1 MMRNVDHLLVLFHDR
16 KKASQK
22 ALSALEDIDDDCDDL
37 GISFVEVVSNCAQ
50 LIIHNSFEY
59 IKTYPKPYII
69 PYKVDDPKIAGQYG
83 VEKFP
88 TLVYFNSEIPS
99 VYPESD
105 LSDGEEVL
113 EWLVNLVEG
122 ADIEDITGD
131 MLDKMIMKGTHL

>member
-1 MMRNVDHLLVLFHDR
+1 MHRLLTISYF
-16 KKASQK
+16 
-22 ALSALEDIDDDCDDL
+22 DIST
-37 GISFVEVVSNCAQ
+37 I
-50 LIIHNSFEY
+50 Y
-59 IKTYPKPYII
+59 IYPELYVFTF
-69 PYKVDDPKIAGQYG
+69 KVDDPKIAGQYG

-131 MLDKMIMKGTHL
+131 MLDKMIMKGTNL